1 MHAPEEKRED
11 KTMITPPFFA
21 LLLCVRALSSN
32 EYKYNR
38 VGAPARMASF
48 GQSARGQGVN
58 STVYGSFVKCY
69 VETT

>member
-1 MHAPEEKRED
+1 
-11 KTMITPPFFA
+11 MITPPFFA
-21 LLLCVRALSSN
+21 LLLCVRALLSN

-38 VGAPARMASF
+38 AGTPACMAGF
-48 GQSARGQGVN
+48 GQSTHGQGVN